1 MIVNISESIYD
12 MSIELFNKTIELAL
26 ENNSSRYFIYCLV
39 SQDVYILANDF
50 FDDKES
56 FLKILRSY
64 VEKGFDV
71 YFVEEG
77 VKYVEQSG

>member
-1 MIVNISESIYD
+1 MIVQIDKNVYEMPIGV
-12 MSIELFNKTIELAL
+12 FNKIIELAL
-26 ENNSSRYFIYCLV
+26 ESNSSRYFIYCLV
-39 SQDVYILANDF
+39 QKGIHILTNDF

-56 FLKILRSY
+56 FVKLLKSY

-77 VKYVEQSG
+77 VKYVEQSS